1 LNNKT
6 TNPIFSKLSF
16 IISFFL
22 LLLFSTALTSSMTW
36 NTTKFAVAQVNR
48 PNPSNEQPLLKVVVL
63 PDTQLLTVKGQKA
76 LYAQTRFAVHWGAD
90 YVVHVG
96 DIVENWNYSIRSKD
110 NQWKRAD
117 IAFKILDHAGIPYG
131 ILAGNHDMDDANTTG
146 KGTTYVD
153 GYKEYF
159 PVSRVQHNGVWRE
172 NYGGPNENHYDILEK
187 NGLKLLFVYAS
198 WNIRPDELDWVE
210 GVIKNHPDHYI
221 VMVTHGNIDAHGE
234 SVAPTDYSGII
245 AKTKKKSAQ
254 ENLEFLSS
262 LQRWR
267 SMMGKYHN
275 VVLQLSGHY
284 DGANAFD
291 TGHGLMAMLD
301 YQGIGYGPPSY
312 NWTKFDPTSTHYIG
326 LLTFYKDGIRF
337 ITYNPSTD
345 DYIWSDD
352 HKYNWAG
359 VDYSDLYSGEQW
371 NYNINFNISSDMVNQ
386 NATKTNAII
395 KRNLPDF
402 NFAAVG
408 DWGCTPDTRNTI
420 NNMVSKSPEL
430 IVGLGDYAY
439 NDTSADCWL
448 KMIKPIH
455 DKMKITIGN
464 HDNVTSSPLILKQLM
479 NSFGM
484 SKEYYSFNYENVHFT
499 VMSTELPFG
508 IGSDQYNFVNKDLA
522 DAASD
527 PNIDW
532 LVVIYHKPVYISPN
546 EHLSYPDN
554 KTASVQPMIT
564 LRNVYHPLF
573 LEYGVD
579 LVLQGH
585 QHAYERSYPIA
596 FKSTTNS
603 TYVTDG
609 NSTYYRNPEG
619 QIFVIVGTGG
629 QGNYAFTGKDG
640 KVVTQYVGFGFLN
653 LNVANYNDNAGTTLS
668 GTFYANDGSVKDQ
681 FAVSKGVNRLQKGV
695 FQLSE
700 K

>member
-1 LNNKT
+1 MSFNTPNKAAMT
-6 TNPIFSKLSF
+6 QINSVP
-16 IISFFL
+16 
-22 LLLFSTALTSSMTW
+22 SSH
-36 NTTKFAVAQVNR
+36 
-48 PNPSNEQPLLKVVVL
+48 NEEPLMKVVVL

-96 DIVENWNYSIRSKD
+96 DIVENWNYSSSSRD
-110 NQWKRAD
+110 NLWKRAD

-131 ILAGNHDMDDANTTG
+131 VLAGNHDMDDANTTG
-146 KGTTYVD
+146 KGSTYVD

-159 PVSRVQHNGVWRE
+159 PVARVQHNGVWRE
-172 NYGGPNENHYDILEK
+172 NYGGPNEDHYDILDK

-210 GVIKNHPDHYI
+210 GVIKKHPDYYI
-221 VMVTHGNIDAHGE
+221 IMVTHGNIDAHGE
-234 SVAPTDYSGII
+234 SVAPTEYPGHNN
-245 AKTKKKSAQ
+245 KSAK
-254 ENLEFLSS
+254 ENQQFFDS

-275 VVLQLSGHY
+275 VILQLSGHY

-291 TGHGLMAMLD
+291 TGEGLMAMLD
-301 YQGIGYGPPSY
+301 YQGIGFGSPSF
-312 NWTKFDPTSTHYIG
+312 NWTAFDPTSTHYIG

-359 VDYSDLYSGEQW
+359 LDYSDLYTGEVW
-371 NYNINFNISSDMVNQ
+371 KYNIKFKISNNQ
-386 NATKTNAII
+386 TINHNTTKTIA
-395 KRNLPDF
+395 KPSLPDF

-408 DWGCTPDTRNTI
+408 DWGCNSNTMNTI
-420 NNMVSKSPEL
+420 NNIVSKNPEL

-439 NDTSADCWL
+439 NNTSASCWL
-448 KMIKPIH
+448 NMIKPIH
-455 DKMKITIGN
+455 EKMRIAIGN
-464 HDNVTSSPLILKQLM
+464 HDNVTSSPSILKQLM
-479 NSFGM
+479 NYFSL
-484 SKEYYSFNYENVHFT
+484 SKEFYSFNYENVHFT
-499 VMSTELPFG
+499 IMSTELPFG
-508 IGSDQYNFVNKDLA
+508 RGSDQYKFVDKDLA

-527 PNIDW
+527 PNVDW
-532 LVVIYHKPVYISPN
+532 IVVCYHKPAYVSPN
-546 EHLSYPDN
+546 QHPSYPDN
-554 KTASVQPMIT
+554 RTISTEPDIT

-579 LVLQGH
+579 LVLQAH

-596 FKSTTNS
+596 FKWKTNS
-603 TYVTDG
+603 TYVTDN

-619 QIFVIVGTGG
+619 QIFATVGTGG
-629 QGNYAFTGKDG
+629 QGNYHFTGKEG
-640 KVVTQYVGFGFLN
+640 YVVGQYVGFGFLN
-653 LNVANYNDNAGTTLS
+653 LNVANSNNNTGTTL
-668 GTFYANDGSVKDQ
+668 GAKFYANDGTVKDQ
-681 FAVSKGVNRLQKGV
+681 FTISKGVSPLQKGT
-695 FQLSE
+695 FQLLE